1 MRLLGRSILFSD
13 TNAEWKKR
21 RTAFAPAF
29 YKGKL
34 VKMVEI
40 AKESVRT
47 TINRWKKLNN
57 GEPGKQFAIMD
68 EMQIMSSR
76 ILLNCALGED
86 ISERTI
92 PFRRNGKVTEMNISK
107 AMLITFEDCLGR
119 MASPHTLFFPIL
131 RDIYILPYEREIE
144 ANCREI
150 RKLVEEI
157 IRNRRDAC
165 LKDPSMKLRGD
176 FLQILLDDETTSGD
190 EQLIV
195 DECLTF
201 FFAGSQTSNLSS
213 TNLIYMLVK
222 HPEYR
227 KNILKELE
235 KVVVQPYLQAN
246 LSKVDS
252 FDILDLMDFEN
263 TGDL

>member
-1 MRLLGRSILFSD
+1 MIGILISLTKFILNYLAPVIS
-13 TNAEWKKR
+13 TMSLEEKKR
-21 RTAFAPAF
+21 I
-29 YKGKL
+29 L
-34 VKMVEI
+34 
-40 AKESVRT
+40 
-47 TINRWKKLNN
+47 
-57 GEPGKQFAIMD
+57 QFF
-68 EMQIMSSR
+68 EM
-76 ILLNCALGED
+76 
-86 ISERTI
+86 
-92 PFRRNGKVTEMNISK
+92 
-107 AMLITFEDCLGR
+107 
-119 MASPHTLFFPIL
+119 H
-131 RDIYILPYEREIE
+131 YEREIE